1 MAFSLLLHS
10 SSCKYLPD
18 DKPKPIIC
26 TPPDIDFKHDCCPLL
41 IRLGLIALL
50 AGICLPAP
58 APWLITVSPLLLLIV
73 LRSPSMF
80 DDPSVCP
87 GTLSCVSVGI
97 CAEAH
102 NGSTARKSASKR
114 MVYQGIPS
122 ADTGFF
128 CASMLAVS
136 AASVA
141 LWSTSACTQ
150 PSTVASVRLS

>member
-1 MAFSLLLHS
+1 MPMLDSVIAFSLLLHS

-18 DKPKPIIC
+18 DTPKPIIC
-26 TPPDIDFKHDCCPLL
+26 TPPEIDFKHDCCPLL

-87 GTLSCVSVGI
+87 GSLSCVSVGI
-97 CAEAH
+97 CAKAY
-102 NGSTARKSASKR
+102 NGRTARKRASKR
-114 MVYQGIPS
+114 MIYQGIPS

-141 LWSTSACTQ
+141 S
-150 PSTVASVRLS
+150 